1 MHVAPAVHRRRIPWI
16 AAVSFGL
23 VQSGWAGEI
32 TVQVSKRRAGDPVA
46 DAAICLGTPANP
58 AQFGAMLADDK
69 GMARFDKVH
78 TRADLVLTVSKSG
91 YQGRQVALG
100 RDTRNRGVLLTL
112 ASGGGGPTCRKAV
125 ALAVQTLASPATHL
139 APGIIEFRI
148 NGGEQKTRSARVALD
163 FALTGEA
170 SHYRAS
176 DRSDFRSAQWL
187 PLEHDL
193 WLDLPGGA
201 GLKTIYFQVGKLTSA
216 EGAEI
221 EILSNVAVDSI
232 ELDGG

>member
-1 MHVAPAVHRRRIPWI
+1 MPAV
-16 AAVSFGL
+16 VSLGL
-23 VQSGWAGEI
+23 IQSGWAGEI

-46 DAAICLGTPANP
+46 DAAVCLGTPANP
-58 AQFGAMLADDK
+58 AQFGAMLADAK

-100 RDTRNRGVLLTL
+100 RDSRNRGVLLTL
-112 ASGGGGPTCRKAV
+112 SSGGGGPTCWKALEL
-125 ALAVQTLASPATHL
+125 ALPTQLMTRPATHI
-139 APGIIEFRI
+139 APGIKEFRI
-148 NGGEQKTRSARVALD
+148 NRGEQTTHSARVTLD
-163 FALTGEA
+163 FVLTGEA

-187 PLEHDL
+187 PLEPDL
-193 WLDLPGGA
+193 RLDLSGDA
-201 GLKTIYFQVGKLTSA
+201 GLKTVYFQVGKLTST

-221 EILSNVAVDSI
+221 EILSNVAVDTI